1 LRRLIPVLFILLLS
15 FLIVPTIITPAY
27 ASEPPLAEIFNNLG
41 FTNIAEAD
49 AETFPAGTYNV
60 TLYAE
65 FAGYHDENELS
76 FYEVGT
82 STYNLIF
89 DGPEGG
95 FEYLSLPI
103 TKTITADHQFGISVF
118 TPDDY
123 RYFTENNLNPDGQNH
138 AKVYKNL
145 DDPKM
150 YLIGFEDLYETG
162 DMDYQDLVFSLKIQ
176 APQPP
181 IPEVPF
187 GTILGLLSM
196 FIALLSF
203 VGFKRFRHRPK

>member
-1 LRRLIPVLFILLLS
+1 LRRLIPGLLILLLS
-15 FLIVPTIITPAY
+15 FLLVPTIITPAY
-27 ASEPPLAEIFNNLG
+27 ASEPPLAEILDHLG

-49 AETFPAGTYNV
+49 AEIFPAGTYNI

-76 FYEVGT
+76 YYEVDT

-89 DGPEGG
+89 AGPEGG
-95 FEYLSLPI
+95 FEYLSMPI
-103 TKTITADHQFGISVF
+103 TKTITADHQFGISIL

-150 YLIGFEDLYETG
+150 FLIGFEDLYEAG
-162 DMDYQDLVFSLKIQ
+162 DTDYQDLVFSLKIQ

-187 GTILGLLSM
+187 GTILSVLSM
-196 FIALLSF
+196 FIALLGF
-203 VGFKRFRHRPK
+203 VAFKRFRARPK

>member
-1 LRRLIPVLFILLLS
+1 MRRLIPGLLILLLS
-15 FLIVPTIITPAY
+15 FLLVPTIITPAY
-27 ASEPPLAEIFNNLG
+27 ASEPPLVEIFENLG

-49 AETFPAGTYNV
+49 SEIFPAGTYNI
-60 TLYAE
+60 TLFAE

-76 FYEVGT
+76 YYQVGT
-82 STYNLIF
+82 STYTLIF

-95 FEYLSLPI
+95 FEYLSTPI
-103 TKTITADHQFGISVF
+103 TETITVGHQFGISLF

-123 RYFTENNLNPDGQNH
+123 RYFTENSLNPDGQNH

-150 YLIGFEDLYETG
+150 FLIGFEDLYEAG

-181 IPEVPF
+181 VPEVPV
-187 GTILGLLSM
+187 GTILSVLSM
-196 FIALLSF
+196 FFALLGF
-203 VGFKRFRHRPK
+203 VAFKRFRAQPK